1 MPAGSLPMPSDVFSA
16 VSASIASV
24 LRDTGR
30 SPRPLETSTL
40 LAADIGL
47 DSLDLAQTVVILERT
62 LSVDPFRT
70 APAEGGRPAIRT
82 VGDLVSLYERAVAET
97 SNQLTNQAEFSEKV
111 SEK

>member
-1 MPAGSLPMPSDVFSA
+1 MPSDAFSA
-16 VSASIASV
+16 VSAAIATV

-30 SPRPLETSTL
+30 SPRPLTASSL
-40 LAADIGL
+40 LSAEIGL

-70 APAEGGRPAIRT
+70 APAEGDRRAIRT
-82 VGDLVSLYERAVAET
+82 VGDLVSLYERAIAEA
-97 SNQLTNQAEFSEKV
+97 SNQHTIQAEFSERV

>member
-1 MPAGSLPMPSDVFSA
+1 M
-16 VSASIASV
+16 
-24 LRDTGR
+24 
-30 SPRPLETSTL
+30 L
-40 LAADIGL
+40 LAKDVGL

-82 VGDLVSLYERAVAET
+82 VGDLVSLYERAIAE
-97 SNQLTNQAEFSEKV
+97 SPASAADQAEFSERV

>member
-1 MPAGSLPMPSDVFSA
+1 MESKSTVPSDVFAA
-16 VSASIASV
+16 VSAAIASV

-30 SPRPLETSTL
+30 TPRLLEPAAL
-40 LAADIGL
+40 LAKDVGL

-82 VGDLVSLYERAVAET
+82 VGDLVSLYERAIAESPASAAGQT
-97 SNQLTNQAEFSEKV
+97 EFSERV

>member
-1 MPAGSLPMPSDVFSA
+1 MPPDVFSA
-16 VSASIASV
+16 VSAAIAAV

-30 SPRPLETSTL
+30 SPRPLEPSTL
-40 LAADIGL
+40 LSADIGL

-62 LSVDPFRT
+62 LAVDPFRT

-82 VGDLVSLYERAVAET
+82 VGDLVSLYERAIAAT
-97 SNQLTNQAEFSEKV
+97 SNQFTNQAEFSERV